1 MYREKILIL
10 TKITLNC
17 SHLKNSL
24 HKKKSTLH
32 HGFSLYSLYYSK
44 YYIIWFR
51 NQYMIITGCKLIFNN
66 QRTYAKINRHVY
78 G

>member
-24 HKKKSTLH
+24 HKKKAPSIM
-32 HGFSLYSLYYSK
+32 GFLCIHYTIK
-44 YYIIWFR
+44 NII
-51 NQYMIITGCKLIFNN
+51 
-66 QRTYAKINRHVY
+66 
-78 G
+78 